1 MNDQEIIALY
11 YARDEQAITET
22 AKSYGRLCMQVSMN
36 ILDSKPDAEEC
47 VNDTYLKTWNR
58 IPPVKPDSLG
68 AFVCRI
74 ARNLSLKRHRDLH
87 RARRN
92 RDLTVSFEELADCIP
107 MPDESKDALPALLTA
122 FLEGQGEVDRVLFVG
137 RYWYALA
144 VSDLAERMD
153 MTSNAVSL
161 RLHRTREK
169 LRVYLEERGY
179 RV

>member
-1 MNDQEIIALY
+1 M
-11 YARDEQAITET
+11 
-22 AKSYGRLCMQVSMN
+22 
-36 ILDSKPDAEEC
+36 
-47 VNDTYLKTWNR
+47 
-58 IPPVKPDSLG
+58 
-68 AFVCRI
+68 
-74 ARNLSLKRHRDLH
+74 
-87 RARRN
+87 
-92 RDLTVSFEELADCIP
+92 
-107 MPDESKDALPALLTA
+107 LTA

-153 MTSNAVSL
+153 MTANAVSL

>member
-1 MNDQEIIALY
+1 
-11 YARDEQAITET
+11 
-22 AKSYGRLCMQVSMN
+22 
-36 ILDSKPDAEEC
+36 
-47 VNDTYLKTWNR
+47 
-58 IPPVKPDSLG
+58 
-68 AFVCRI
+68 
-74 ARNLSLKRHRDLH
+74 
-87 RARRN
+87 
-92 RDLTVSFEELADCIP
+92 

-153 MTSNAVSL
+153 MTANAVSL